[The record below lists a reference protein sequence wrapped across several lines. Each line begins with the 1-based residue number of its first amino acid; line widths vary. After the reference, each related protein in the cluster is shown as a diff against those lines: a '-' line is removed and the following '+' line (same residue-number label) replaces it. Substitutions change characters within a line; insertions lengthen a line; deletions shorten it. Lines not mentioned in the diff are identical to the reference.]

1 MAFLRTF
8 WDQILL
14 FFLTY
19 VLPNI
24 FFLTDI
30 CMNNT
35 EEAKNWQKKFGSK
48 RPLPPPTE
56 PLCNKVYKAWSR
68 AASAIGD
75 LWYQRRRSILDKI
88 YTVTYSDL
96 QRNIKKALSN
106 VTNVNMK
113 AVGTIYQDIS
123 RSTKEGKMRL
133 KEKYMSVQNKVN
145 IFYTFLNINICIKY
159 IGVFAFL
166 YLSLSLYLYVLHPEA
181 LP

>member
-1 MAFLRTF
+1 M
-8 WDQILL
+8 
-14 FFLTY
+14 
-19 VLPNI
+19 
-24 FFLTDI
+24 
-30 CMNNT
+30 
-35 EEAKNWQKKFGSK
+35 
-48 RPLPPPTE
+48 
-56 PLCNKVYKAWSR
+56 
-68 AASAIGD
+68 
-75 LWYQRRRSILDKI
+75 
-88 YTVTYSDL
+88 
-96 QRNIKKALSN
+96 
-106 VTNVNMK
+106 TNVNMK